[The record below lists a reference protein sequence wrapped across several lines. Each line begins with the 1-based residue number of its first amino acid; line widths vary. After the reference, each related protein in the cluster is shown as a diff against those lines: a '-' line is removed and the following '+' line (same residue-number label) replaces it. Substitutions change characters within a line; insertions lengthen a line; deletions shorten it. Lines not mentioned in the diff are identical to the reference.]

1 MDKKSIREIA
11 ISSAM
16 YSVGSILGPLLV
28 FGAIGWVLDKLVF
41 GTYPYILLTSIFV
54 AFVVTNVL
62 LFKQIKKINRT
73 MDSFKKEVIEKKEN
87 N

>member
-16 YSVGSILGPLLV
+16 YSVGSILGPLLL
-28 FGAIGWVLDKLVF
+28 FGTLGWVLDKLVF
-41 GTYPYILLTSIFV
+41 DTYPYILLASIFV
-54 AFVVTNVL
+54 AFIVTNIL
-62 LFKQIKKINRT
+62 LFKQIKRINRL
-73 MDSFKKEVIEKKEN
+73 MDDFKQEAIEKQKN